1 MLTES
6 FKKMTNEFA
15 NNAPA
20 ERLHNKRVGRELAMQ
35 YIFQCTLTEE
45 KFSAAS
51 WNAFLEQASEEH
63 NLSTNR
69 YGRKCREY
77 AEKLIEACVS
87 DSERIEETIRNVAR
101 NWAPERISAVDHA
114 TLKVAIA
121 EMLNFPDV
129 PPVVSIDEAV
139 AITRDYS
146 DERAC
151 DFVNGILNAV
161 KGTLNRPE
169 REGIKA

>member
-1 MLTES
+1 MNYQDDKGTPD
-6 FKKMTNEFA
+6 FQ
-15 NNAPA
+15 

-35 YIFQCTLTEE
+35 YLFQCSLTGEN
-45 KFSAAS
+45 FSVGS
-51 WNAFLEQASEEH
+51 WNTFLEQANEAH
-63 NLSTNR
+63 NLGSNR
-69 YGRKCREY
+69 YARKCREY
-77 AEKLIEACVS
+77 AEKLIEACVN
-87 DSERIEETIRNVAR
+87 DHERIEETIKSIAR
-101 NWAPERISAVDHA
+101 NWSPERISAVDMSI
-114 TLKVAIA
+114 LKVAIA

-146 DERAC
+146 DDRAC

-161 KGTLNRPE
+161 KNTLNRPE

>member
-1 MLTES
+1 MLYENEN
-6 FKKMTNEFA
+6 TNS
-15 NNAPA
+15 AP

-35 YIFQCTLTEE
+35 YLFQCALNQEN
-45 KFSAAS
+45 FSVAS
-51 WNAFLEQASEEH
+51 WESFLEQANEAH
-63 NLSTNR
+63 RLTDNR

-77 AEKLIEACVS
+77 AEKLIEVCVN
-87 DSERIEETIRNVAR
+87 DSERIDQTIKDVAR
-101 NWAPERISAVDHA
+101 NWSPERISAVDYA
-114 TLKVAIA
+114 ILKVAIA
-121 EMLNFPDV
+121 EMLNFADV

-169 REGIKA
+169 REGIKG

>member
-1 MLTES
+1 MN
-6 FKKMTNEFA
+6 FDNDM
-15 NNAPA
+15 PA
-20 ERLHNKRVGRELAMQ
+20 AHQERLHNKRVGRELAMQ
-35 YIFQCTLTEE
+35 YLFQCSIAEE
-45 KFSAAS
+45 KFSLAS
-51 WNAFLEQASEEH
+51 WNSFLEQANEEH

-77 AEKLIEACVS
+77 AEKLIEVCVN
-87 DSERIEETIRNVAR
+87 DSERIEETIKNVAR
-101 NWAPERISAVDHA
+101 NWAPERISAVDYSI
-114 TLKVAIA
+114 LKVAIA

-161 KGTLNRPE
+161 KSTLNRPE

>member
-1 MLTES
+1 MMNYE
-6 FKKMTNEFA
+6 NE
-15 NNAPA
+15 APLQQ

-35 YIFQCTLTEE
+35 YLFQCTLTGEN
-45 KFSAAS
+45 FSLAS
-51 WNAFLEQASEEH
+51 WNTFLEQANEEH
-63 NLSTNR
+63 NLGTNR

-77 AEKLIEACVS
+77 AEKLIEVCVS
-87 DSERIEETIRNVAR
+87 DSERIDETIKSVAR
-101 NWAPERISAVDHA
+101 NWAPERISAVDYCI
-114 TLKVAIA
+114 LKVAIA
-121 EMLNFPDV
+121 EMLNLTDV

-161 KGTLNRPE
+161 KSTLDRPE
-169 REGIKA
+169 REGVKA

>member
-1 MLTES
+1 
-6 FKKMTNEFA
+6 MTNEFDKT
-15 NNAPA
+15 NPPA

-35 YIFQCTLTEE
+35 YLFQCSITQEG
-45 KFSAAS
+45 FSAAK
-51 WNAFLEQASEEH
+51 WDAFLEQAGAEL
-63 NLSTNR
+63 NLSSNR
-69 YGRKCREY
+69 YGRRCREY
-77 AEKLIEACVS
+77 AEKLIEVCIKDA
-87 DSERIEETIRNVAR
+87 ERIENTIKDIAR
-101 NWAPERISAVDHA
+101 NWSPERISAVDYA
-114 TLKVAIA
+114 ILKVAIA
-121 EMLNFPDV
+121 EMLNFNDV

-169 REGIKA
+169 REGIKG

>member
-1 MLTES
+1 MNYE
-6 FKKMTNEFA
+6 
-15 NNAPA
+15 NASGAAPFQ

-35 YIFQCTLTEE
+35 YLFQCSITGEG
-45 KFSAAS
+45 FSVAS
-51 WNAFLEQASEEH
+51 WETFLEQANEEH
-63 NLSTNR
+63 NLGNNR

-77 AEKLIEACVS
+77 AEKLIEACVK
-87 DSERIEETIRNVAR
+87 DAERIEQTIKDIAR
-101 NWAPERISAVDHA
+101 NWSPDRISAVDYA
-114 TLKVAIA
+114 ILKVAIA
-121 EMLNFPDV
+121 EMLDFPDV

-161 KGTLNRPE
+161 KSTLNRPE
-169 REGIKA
+169 REGVKS

>member
-1 MLTES
+1 MNFDNDMLATHQ
-6 FKKMTNEFA
+6 
-15 NNAPA
+15 

-35 YIFQCTLTEE
+35 YLFQCAIAEE
-45 KFSAAS
+45 KFSLAS
-51 WNAFLEQASEEH
+51 WNSFLEQANEEH

-77 AEKLIEACVS
+77 AEKLIEVCVN
-87 DSERIEETIRNVAR
+87 DAERIEDTIKNVAR
-101 NWAPERISAVDHA
+101 NWAPERISAVDYSI
-114 TLKVAIA
+114 LKVAIA

-161 KGTLNRPE
+161 KSTLNRPE

>member
-1 MLTES
+1 MNYE
-6 FKKMTNEFA
+6 NEISTPGA
-15 NNAPA
+15 AP

-35 YIFQCTLTEE
+35 YLFQCAITGEN
-45 KFSAAS
+45 FSLAS
-51 WNAFLEQASEEH
+51 WETFLEQGNENH
-63 NLSTNR
+63 NLTGNR

-77 AEKLIEACVS
+77 AEKLIEVCVN
-87 DSERIEETIRNVAR
+87 DSERIDQTIKDVAR
-101 NWAPERISAVDHA
+101 NWSPERISAVDYA
-114 TLKVAIA
+114 ILKVAIA
-121 EMLNFPDV
+121 EMLNFADV

-161 KGTLNRPE
+161 KGTLDRPA
-169 REGIKA
+169 REGMKN

>member
-1 MLTES
+1 MNYENQNSGAT
-6 FKKMTNEFA
+6 
-15 NNAPA
+15 P
-20 ERLHNKRVGRELAMQ
+20 ERMHNKRIGRELAMQ
-35 YIFQCTLTEE
+35 YLFQCALTGES
-45 KFSAAS
+45 FSAAS
-51 WNAFLEQASEEH
+51 WNTFLDQANEEH
-63 NLSTNR
+63 NLGNNR

-77 AEKLIEACVS
+77 AEKLIAACVS
-87 DSERIEETIRNVAR
+87 DNERIEQTIKDVAI
-101 NWAPERISAVDHA
+101 NWAPERISAVDRSIM
-114 TLKVAIA
+114 KVAIA

-161 KGTLNRPE
+161 KKTLNRPE
-169 REGIKA
+169 REGVKA

>member
-1 MLTES
+1 MS
-6 FKKMTNEFA
+6 YDNETVKR
-15 NNAPA
+15 PTP

-35 YIFQCTLTEE
+35 YLFQCSITGE
-45 KFSAAS
+45 KFSAAT
-51 WNAFLEQASEEH
+51 WNTFLEQASEEH
-63 NLSTNR
+63 NLGTNR
-69 YGRKCREY
+69 YARKCREY
-77 AEKLIEACVS
+77 AEKLIEACVQ
-87 DSERIEETIRNVAR
+87 DSQRIEETIKNVAR
-101 NWAPERISAVDHA
+101 NWSPERISAVDHA

-161 KGTLNRPE
+161 KSTLNRPE
-169 REGIKA
+169 REGVKA